1 MAEQEQMAQMEQELQ
16 AQKAG
21 TPPAQGQPQAA
32 PQDPNAQGG
41 QSPEMQ
47 NMIAHLDGL
56 PEEAKKYFAEF
67 LTPETAKCYGI
78 LLGPEAEQYFT
89 QLADPNITLV
99 PVPKDVAEQ
108 QMGQM
113 NSSEGSMP
121 QGQVPAQPMPAQVAP
136 AVQKPPMGVEHM

>member
-21 TPPAQGQPQAA
+21 TPA
-32 PQDPNAQGG
+32 QDPNAQGG

-47 NMIAHLDGL
+47 NMIAHLDSL
-56 PEEAKKYFAEF
+56 PEEAKRYFAEF

-121 QGQVPAQPMPAQVAP
+121 QGQVPAQPMPAQAAP